1 MATLAEAAATSAERF
16 VYFQLSSLHGFVEYD
31 LRRDRVRRLVFLPL
45 SATARGL
52 PRQDYSLDSAH
63 HGLAMNPRGTKL
75 CAAGT
80 TSNYAAIVRRR
91 TMTQPAQPPTR
102 AGRTPLRSSLQD
114 APPHAARAHP
124 LWVVADADVSHLPRR
139 PPRDH
144 GDPVVAGDGHEANSA
159 RRRWSATSRAPA
171 PRGSHAEVSPGTR
184 PFGS

>member
-91 TMTQPAQPPTR
+91 TMTQPAQPPTPR
-102 AGRTPLRSSLQD
+102 HP
-114 APPHAARAHP
+114 AHRCRM
-124 LWVVADADVSHLPRR
+124 PRR
-139 PPRDH
+139 TL
-144 GDPVVAGDGHEANSA
+144 PVRIRCG
-159 RRRWSATSRAPA
+159 WSPTQM
-171 PRGSHAEVSPGTR
+171 
-184 PFGS
+184 